1 MCDCRQFSY
10 VGYENKDTPYKYTSQ
25 VGVILKREYPT
36 VLVEDRDENGA
47 LIRKRAAQE
56 WVDYF
61 FLDPTNQT
69 GVSSVDRVLSEFW
82 VRNTLFFKLGVQG
95 A

>member
-47 LIRKRAAQE
+47 LIRKCATQE
-56 WVDYF
+56 WADYF
-61 FLDPTNQT
+61 FSRSRESN
-69 GVSSVDRVLSEFW
+69 VSVKCRSCAF
-82 VRNTLFFKLGVQG
+82 
-95 A
+95 